1 MGHRIKKYTVW
12 SISIIMIVSI
22 LAIPFSTIAGSENS
36 DVQNDPSYLFS
47 LELSEYGEYLEE
59 GPIPA
64 VMINEFND
72 AGYDTDEGSELL
84 EKNDI
89 WWVLDE
95 GIKRYRMELDDDLIN
110 IYTPFTFEI
119 NRPEKYESYVEGEEI
134 SLNFTLTVDQSLEQ
148 ELTIVFLVDGFD
160 RKDMDINI
168 TKEQDEY
175 HGEFIWFTAG
185 EPREA
190 ELGVRIENYKESE
203 VSVHVEVSEIETFP
217 FWLIILLFGVINII
231 VVMFFIFKEQDKDP
245 DKDF

>member
-1 MGHRIKKYTVW
+1 MGHRIKRYTVW
-12 SISIIMIVSI
+12 LISIIMIISI
-22 LAIPFSTIAGSENS
+22 LAIPLNTTAGSENS

-47 LELSEYGEYLEE
+47 LERSEYEEHLEE

-95 GIKRYRMELDDDLIN
+95 GVKRYRMELDDDLIK
-110 IYTPFTFEI
+110 IYTTFTFEI

-148 ELTIVFLVDGFD
+148 ELTIEFLVDGFD
-160 RKDMDINI
+160 QNNMVIN
-168 TKEQDEY
+168 TSEEKVEY
-175 HGEFIWFTAG
+175 HGEFTWFTAG

-190 ELGVRIENYKESE
+190 ELGVRIEDYKESE
-203 VSVHVEVSEIETFP
+203 VSVYVEVSEIETFP
-217 FWLIILLFGVINII
+217 FWLIILLFGVGGTM
-231 VVMFFIFKEQDKDP
+231 VVVFFIFKEQDKDL
-245 DKDF
+245 DKDV